1 MTTLS
6 LLRPTFRG
14 LPQPDD
20 LYEVARA
27 FVAANTVAE
36 FNFFAPPFAVANW
49 QQLHQQVPAP
59 FHKTLHRCI
68 NWALRSFGAD
78 AERRLH
84 ATPEIA
90 MDLRRAKTDRTDLR
104 TTPYSLSRLL
114 IYHYYAS
121 IVDTFGDEHARVAL
135 ASGQLLLLGLRNSTS
150 TLANKGRGLYDDSI
164 TVIKGSAL
172 TRNTETF
179 LANTDPSAQYA
190 QRAAPK
196 PNGKKGERVDDRYS
210 DVMKKFYADKK
221 TGRRLPKNDGH
232 DVNNDEILDAGRLQE
247 GTYHYAEQRPHFL
260 GDRAFRVGSRNG
272 VRANHIAG
280 PNQVAERDTDGDGL
294 FTANDPSRIDTRHA
308 GVSMLIHQGGVETN
322 VEGNTWSA
330 GCQTIP
336 RNHYKRFLKHMP
348 AAVNF
353 YYVLVNAS

>member
-90 MDLRRAKTDRTDLR
+90 MDLRRAKADRTDLR

-179 LANTDPSAQYA
+179 PANTDPSAQYV

-196 PNGKKGERVDDRYS
+196 PGGKSGERVDERYS
-210 DVMKKFYADKK
+210 GVLKKYHKK
-221 TGRRLPKNDGH
+221 TKLPMNEGH
-232 DVNNDEILDAGRLQE
+232 DMNNDQIIDAGRLQQ
-247 GTYHYAEQRPHFL
+247 GTYHYAEQKDHFL
-260 GDRAFRVGSRNG
+260 GNRAFRVGTRNG
-272 VRANHIAG
+272 AKAPHVRG
-280 PNQVAERDTDGDGL
+280 SNQVAERDTDGDGL
-294 FTANDPSRIDTRHA
+294 FTVSDLSRIDAQNA
-308 GVSMLIHQGGVETN
+308 GVSMLIHQGGEENNGV
-322 VEGNTWSA
+322 GNTWSA

-336 RNHYKRFLKHMP
+336 KNHYARFLRSMP
-348 AAVNF
+348 TAVNF